1 MNAETSSPSM
11 GGPLLDRICRVTTLD
26 KVALGFAGMFLFC
39 VAAFAVLA
47 GIAIGD
53 APQGRLWSFVI
64 GYAAIGFVG
73 AIVAPWALC
82 RAAHAAAHAARIARE
97 QRTERTT
104 RVEPL
109 AVFMH
114 GRVA

>member
-11 GGPLLDRICRVTTLD
+11 GGPLLDRICRFTILD
-26 KVALGFAGMFLFC
+26 KVALSFAGMFLFC
-39 VAAFAVLA
+39 VVAFALLA

-53 APQGRLWSFVI
+53 APQGRMWGFVI
-64 GYAAIGFVG
+64 GYAAIGFGG
-73 AIVAPWALC
+73 AILAPWALC
-82 RAAHAAAHAARIARE
+82 RAAHAAGHAIRIARE
-97 QRTERTT
+97 QHAERTT